1 MTRLDRLQPPPSV
14 EDEMLT
20 TAEVSEATKVPIGT
34 LKAWRQ
40 ERQGPRSFKLGALVR
55 YLRRDVDAWLAEQYA
70 TTGRAAPLD
79 RRRRSA

>member
-34 LKAWRQ
+34 
-40 ERQGPRSFKLGALVR
+40 P
-55 YLRRDVDAWLAEQYA
+55 
-70 TTGRAAPLD
+70 TAA
-79 RRRRSA
+79 